1 MSEPCQNDA
10 VTRNFYTT
18 NSAIA
23 ITFPQFLVIRLQMSE
38 CLLQVRV
45 EHQPN
50 IDFNLKY
57 KILVVTR
64 GHPPSSSLMS
74 VGRHETQSRVSA
86 AELFNDS
93 IISKL

>member
-1 MSEPCQNDA
+1 MHHIVMINVKCGELEIEYRVLRTVLNGAVSEPCQNDA

-45 EHQPN
+45 EH
-50 IDFNLKY
+50 
-57 KILVVTR
+57 
-64 GHPPSSSLMS
+64 
-74 VGRHETQSRVSA
+74 
-86 AELFNDS
+86 
-93 IISKL
+93 